1 MYESDNCRF
10 FDNVFMGNNY
20 GMIIHTGSDNTIV
33 RDNIFRNNLKYGI
46 WIDGGSGSRIC
57 SNYIHD
63 NPYGIYIQS
72 SLNNH
77 INYNRICGNTNYGV
91 YSDCGVDAE
100 FNWWGDASGPSG
112 AGSGTGDAV
121 SANVDYDPWLGAPL
135 ELSAVHHE
143 SLGAGT
149 HTVDAS
155 AEADTK
161 VILNT
166 TGETDI
172 YIAKYE
178 LQPFP
183 DEPFPD
189 EALGK
194 WIDIHVSDPDNVTW
208 PIYVE
213 VGYSD
218 AEVAAAGIDEST
230 LGLYYYKPVDT
241 FHRCSDTGVNM
252 TENFIWAYV
261 NKTEASG
268 LTGKE
273 FGAGGNPPP
282 ERVPAL
288 TLIGLLALIGILSVV
303 LAVATMKKRKS
314 K

>member
-1 MYESDNCRF
+1 MSGFTIERATGYYLSPGGVYYYKSGIYVYESDNCRF

-149 HTVDAS
+149 HS
-155 AEADTK
+155 GCLSGSGYQGNLK
-161 VILNT
+161 YHRRNR
-166 TGETDI
+166 
-172 YIAKYE
+172 YI
-178 LQPFP
+178 
-183 DEPFPD
+183 
-189 EALGK
+189 
-194 WIDIHVSDPDNVTW
+194 H
-208 PIYVE
+208 
-213 VGYSD
+213 
-218 AEVAAAGIDEST
+218 
-230 LGLYYYKPVDT
+230 
-241 FHRCSDTGVNM
+241 C
-252 TENFIWAYV
+252 
-261 NKTEASG
+261 
-268 LTGKE
+268 
-273 FGAGGNPPP
+273 
-282 ERVPAL
+282 
-288 TLIGLLALIGILSVV
+288 
-303 LAVATMKKRKS
+303 
-314 K
+314 

>member
-1 MYESDNCRF
+1 MVCIVIVVWMQSSTGGAMPVDLQEQVLELAMPSLPTWIMTLGWEHLWNCRQCIMKAL
-10 FDNVFMGNNY
+10 V
-20 GMIIHTGSDNTIV
+20 
-33 RDNIFRNNLKYGI
+33 
-46 WIDGGSGSRIC
+46 
-57 SNYIHD
+57 
-63 NPYGIYIQS
+63 Q
-72 SLNNH
+72 
-77 INYNRICGNTNYGV
+77 
-91 YSDCGVDAE
+91 A
-100 FNWWGDASGPSG
+100 
-112 AGSGTGDAV
+112 
-121 SANVDYDPWLGAPL
+121 
-135 ELSAVHHE
+135 
-143 SLGAGT
+143 

-178 LQPFP
+178 SQPFP